1 MASAALKKLALEEEV
16 EEFGPRSAGISMT
29 LREFDEIEFVKFA
42 EGYRYELING
52 VLVVSPTPSAQERG
66 PNDMLAYWL
75 LSCRD
80 NHPRGAVLDLTLP
93 EQTVRT
99 PMNRRRAD
107 RLIWAGLGRM
117 PRRRDVATIV
127 AEFVSPGKRNRK
139 RDYEEKRDEYMAMRV
154 GEYWVIDRFDR
165 TMTVF
170 TRSGEKIKARVI
182 REHQTSKTPL
192 LPGFE
197 LPLAE
202 LLAVADAC
210 PTDLDD
216 D

>member
-1 MASAALKKLALEEEV
+1 MIGPVLSFELLRTSRRGWHHYLLWIYAGWLAFLLGVVLLLE
-16 EEFGPRSAGISMT
+16 I
-29 LREFDEIEFVKFA
+29 
-42 EGYRYELING
+42 
-52 VLVVSPTPSAQERG
+52 AQ
-66 PNDMLAYWL
+66 P
-75 LSCRD
+75 
-80 NHPRGAVLDLTLP
+80 LP
-93 EQTVRT
+93 HN
-99 PMNRRRAD
+99 PY
-107 RLIWAGLGRM
+107 GRM

-182 REHQTSKTPL
+182 REHQTYKTPL

-197 LPLAE
+197 PPLAE